1 MYIFYKSILIISDI
15 LLVNVALFV
24 ALFLRFDIT
33 IPLTY
38 FELYKHQLIV
48 LTLIHLVVN
57 ISFRLY
63 KCLLKYITTR
73 ELLYIGGA
81 TLLSCSLFA
90 GYGYFIGEA
99 FPRTVYV
106 FYTIILLL
114 MMILSRFSYKFVNR
128 ILSKFSKSYI
138 FLKDHFNGVAKH
150 RALLIGAGDAGAII
164 VRESKKSLKQHT
176 KIIAALDDDKSKH
189 RSSLN
194 GVPIVGAI
202 ENIEKYVENYN
213 IDTIIVAIPSA
224 GVVRIAEVLALC
236 NKTDCRLKIFSGIS
250 SAISDDAPS
259 THLRNV
265 KIEDLLGREEIVLDS
280 TPVRENIAGR
290 TILVTGGGGSIGS
303 ELCRQ
308 ISEFKPDRLVIFDI
322 YENNAYDLQNELLRN
337 GFPKSALTVLI
348 GSVRDK
354 AKLEEIFSLYKP
366 DIVFHAAAHKHV
378 PLMEDSPSEAIKNNV
393 FGTLNVALC
402 AREYRIKKF
411 VLIST
416 DKAVNPTNVM
426 GATKRLCE
434 LIVQSINR
442 TTTHTDFVAVR
453 FGNVLGS
460 NGSVIP
466 LFRRQLEDG
475 GPLTVTHPDIIRYF
489 MTIPE
494 AVRLILQAMSFAEGG
509 EIFVLDMG
517 QPVKILDLAENF
529 IRLSGLEPYKDVDI
543 VFTGLRPGEKL
554 YEELLMDEEG
564 IAKTPN
570 KKIFIGHPSSMTF
583 LELTEHLKYLHNA
596 IESGFDLREA
606 LHHVVPTYRISPNG
620 CNTPLAEKDTAQAG

>member
-1 MYIFYKSILIISDI
+1 MYIFYKSILLVSDI
-15 LLVNVALFV
+15 LLVNMALLL
-24 ALFLRFDIT
+24 ALILRFDLS
-33 IPLTY
+33 IPFTY
-38 FELYKHQLIV
+38 FEMYKHQLIV

-63 KCLLKYITTR
+63 RCLLKYITTR

-81 TLLSCSLFA
+81 TLLSCVLFVS
-90 GYGYFIGEA
+90 YGHFIEEP

-106 FYTIILLL
+106 FYVIILLL

-138 FLKDHFNGVAKH
+138 FFKDHFNGVAKH

-202 ENIEKYVENYN
+202 DNIEKHVENYN

-224 GVVRIAEVLALC
+224 GVVKIAEVLALC

-280 TPVRENIAGR
+280 TPVKENIAGR

-308 ISEFKPDRLVIFDI
+308 ISDFKPDRLVIFDI

-354 AKLEEIFSLYKP
+354 AKLEEVFSLYKP

-393 FGTLNVALC
+393 FGTLNAALC
-402 AREYRIKKF
+402 ARDYRVKKF

-426 GATKRLCE
+426 GTTKRICE

-466 LFRRQLEDG
+466 LFRRQLEAG

-620 CNTPLAEKDTAQAG
+620 CEIPLAEKDTAQAG

>member
-1 MYIFYKSILIISDI
+1 MYIFYKSILLVSDI
-15 LLVNVALFV
+15 LLVNMALLL
-24 ALFLRFDIT
+24 ALILRFDLS
-33 IPLTY
+33 IPFTY
-38 FELYKHQLIV
+38 FEMYKHQLIV

-63 KCLLKYITTR
+63 RCLLKYITTR

-81 TLLSCSLFA
+81 TLLSCVLFVS
-90 GYGYFIGEA
+90 YGHFIEEP

-106 FYTIILLL
+106 FYVIILLL

-138 FLKDHFNGVAKH
+138 FFKDHFNGVAKH

-213 IDTIIVAIPSA
+213 IDTLIVAIPSA

-354 AKLEEIFSLYKP
+354 GKLEEIFSLYKP

-402 AREYRIKKF
+402 AKEYRIKKF

>member
-1 MYIFYKSILIISDI
+1 MYIFYKSILLVSDI
-15 LLVNVALFV
+15 LLVNMALLL
-24 ALFLRFDIT
+24 ALILRFDLS
-33 IPLTY
+33 IPFTY
-38 FELYKHQLIV
+38 FEMYKHQLIV

-63 KCLLKYITTR
+63 RCLLKYITTR

-81 TLLSCSLFA
+81 TLLSCVLFVS
-90 GYGYFIGEA
+90 YGHFIEEP

-106 FYTIILLL
+106 FYVIILLL

-138 FLKDHFNGVAKH
+138 FFKDHFNGVAKH

-202 ENIEKYVENYN
+202 ENVEKYVENYN
-213 IDTIIVAIPSA
+213 IDTLIVAIPSA

-308 ISEFKPDRLVIFDI
+308 ISDFKPDRLVIFDI

-354 AKLEEIFSLYKP
+354 GKLEEIFSLYKP

-402 AREYRIKKF
+402 AKEYRIKKF

-426 GATKRLCE
+426 GATKRICE

-596 IESGFDLREA
+596 IESSFDLREA

-620 CNTPLAEKDTAQAG
+620 CDTPLAEKDTAQAG

>member
-138 FLKDHFNGVAKH
+138 LFKDHFNGVAKH

-164 VRESKKSLKQHT
+164 VRESKKSLRQHT

-194 GVPIVGAI
+194 GVPIVGTI